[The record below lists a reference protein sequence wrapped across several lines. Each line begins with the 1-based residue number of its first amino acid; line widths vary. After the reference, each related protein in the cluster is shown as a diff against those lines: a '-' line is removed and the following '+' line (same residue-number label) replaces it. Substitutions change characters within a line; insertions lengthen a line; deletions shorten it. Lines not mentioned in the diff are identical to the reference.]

1 MLLCINEANLAIDAY
16 DDSTNSLVMSVS
28 MSVSSLNI
36 AKTLFDDTDKIYS
49 RDALIAAGWP
59 DKPIGSN
66 SLNVSIMKLRRKL
79 ATINSH
85 IEIRAYP
92 TQGYKLVLPV
102 GVNLM
107 SLQSRATNGFTS
119 LSDSKQTGT
128 GERAGPL
135 QTASYP
141 TQSNLPSIR
150 WGDIF
155 LSVLILLYSSALY
168 YSLY

>member
-1 MLLCINEANLAIDAY
+1 MLLCINEAELTIDAY
-16 DDSTNSLVMSVS
+16 DDSTKSLVISVS

-36 AKTLFDDTDKIYS
+36 AKTLFDDTDKISS

-107 SLQSRATNGFTS
+107 SLRSRATNGFTS
-119 LSDSKQTGT
+119 LSDSKQTRKREGQ
-128 GERAGPL
+128 L
-135 QTASYP
+135 QTPSYP

>member
-1 MLLCINEANLAIDAY
+1 MLLCINEADLAIDAY
-16 DDSTNSLVMSVS
+16 DDSTKSLVISVS

-49 RDALIAAGWP
+49 RETLIAAGWP
-59 DKPIGSN
+59 GKPIGSN

-102 GVNLM
+102 GVNRI
-107 SLQSRATNGFTS
+107 SLQSRATNAFAS
-119 LSDSKQTGT
+119 FSDSKKT
-128 GERAGPL
+128 GEGGEGQS

-141 TQSNLPSIR
+141 AQTNLPPIR

>member
-16 DDSTNSLVMSVS
+16 DDSTKSLVMSVS

-36 AKTLFDDTDKIYS
+36 AKTLFDDTDTIYS

-107 SLQSRATNGFTS
+107 SLQSRAANDFAS
-119 LSDSKQTGT
+119 LSESKETRKR
-128 GERAGPL
+128 EGPL
-135 QTASYP
+135 QSASYP
-141 TQSNLPSIR
+141 TQTSLPSIR

-155 LSVLILLYSSALY
+155 LSVLILLYSSSLY

>member
-16 DDSTNSLVMSVS
+16 DDSTKSLVMSVS

-107 SLQSRATNGFTS
+107 SLQSRVTNGFTS
-119 LSDSKQTGT
+119 LSDSKQTSKREGQ
-128 GERAGPL
+128 L
-135 QTASYP
+135 QTPSYP

-155 LSVLILLYSSALY
+155 LSVLILLYSGALY

>member
-1 MLLCINEANLAIDAY
+1 MLLCIDEANLAIDAY
-16 DDSTNSLVMSVS
+16 DDSTKSLVMSVS

-36 AKTLFDDTDKIYS
+36 AKTLFDDTDNIYS

-79 ATINSH
+79 TTINSN

-92 TQGYKLVLPV
+92 TLGYKLVLPV
-102 GVNLM
+102 GIHLM
-107 SLQSRATNGFTS
+107 SLQSRATNDFAS
-119 LSDSKQTGT
+119 LSDSKQTG
-128 GERAGPL
+128 EKAGPL
-135 QTASYP
+135 QTRSYP
-141 TQSNLPSIR
+141 TQTNLPSIR

-155 LSVLILLYSSALY
+155 LSVFILLYSSALY

>member
-1 MLLCINEANLAIDAY
+1 
-16 DDSTNSLVMSVS
+16 

-49 RDALIAAGWP
+49 RDTLIAAGWP
-59 DKPIGSN
+59 DKTIGSN

-79 ATINSH
+79 ATINSN

-92 TQGYKLVLPV
+92 TLGYKLVLPV

-119 LSDSKQTGT
+119 LSDSKETGK
-128 GERAGPL
+128 RAGPL
-135 QTASYP
+135 QTPSYS
-141 TQSNLPSIR
+141 TQTNLPPIR

-155 LSVLILLYSSALY
+155 LSALILLYSSALY

>member
-1 MLLCINEANLAIDAY
+1 MLLCINEADLTIDAY
-16 DDSTNSLVMSVS
+16 DDSTKSSVMSVS

-36 AKTLFDDTDKIYS
+36 AKTLFDDTDRIYS

-92 TQGYKLVLPV
+92 TLGYKLVLPI

-107 SLQSRATNGFTS
+107 SLQSRATNDFVS
-119 LSDSKQTGT
+119 ISASEETGKEE
-128 GERAGPL
+128 GRL
-135 QTASYP
+135 QTQSHP
-141 TQSNLPSIR
+141 TQDNLPSIR
-150 WGDIF
+150 WGDVF
-155 LSVLILLYSSALY
+155 LSVLILLYSSSLY

>member
-16 DDSTNSLVMSVS
+16 DDSTKSLVMSVS

-107 SLQSRATNGFTS
+107 SLRSRATKDFTS
-119 LSDSKQTGT
+119 LSDSKQTG
-128 GERAGPL
+128 ERAGPL
-135 QTASYP
+135 QAPSYP
-141 TQSNLPSIR
+141 TQANLPSIR

>member
-16 DDSTNSLVMSVS
+16 DDSTKSLVMSVS

-36 AKTLFDDTDKIYS
+36 ARTLFDDTDKIYS

-92 TQGYKLVLPV
+92 TLGYKLVLPV

-107 SLQSRATNGFTS
+107 SLQSRATNDFAS
-119 LSDSKQTGT
+119 LSDSKQTGKRE
-128 GERAGPL
+128 GQL

-141 TQSNLPSIR
+141 TQANLPPIR

>member
-1 MLLCINEANLAIDAY
+1 
-16 DDSTNSLVMSVS
+16 MSVS

-36 AKTLFDDTDKIYS
+36 AKTLFDGTDRIYS

-85 IEIRAYP
+85 IEIRSYP
-92 TQGYKLVLPV
+92 TLGYKLVLPV
-102 GVNLM
+102 DVNLM
-107 SLQSRATNGFTS
+107 SLQLRETNDFVFVP
-119 LSDSKQTGT
+119 DSQETGT
-128 GERAGPL
+128 REGEGEGQI
-135 QTASYP
+135 QTP
-141 TQSNLPSIR
+141 SNLTHANLTSIR

-168 YSLY
+168 CSLY